1 MLDDLKLSEA
11 RLAALSE
18 PDNAAGGVGTL
29 SEKMLHR
36 ILKYCFEPN
45 PDNQE
50 VEILGSIA
58 DIKNREGIV
67 EIQTRSFDRLVPK
80 LARFLP
86 EYPVT
91 VVYPLLAEK
100 TIRYVDKSDG
110 SITEPKRSPR
120 HVGIY
125 DAAMELRKISRF
137 IGDLN
142 LTVKL
147 VFLRA
152 EEYRLLDGWD
162 KTRRK
167 GATKLER
174 FPVSVISEIDLKS
187 RADYKILLPDAL
199 GEEFLAAEYATIIK
213 RKDRAAYHPLR
224 LLLDLGILS
233 RERLGRA
240 YIYRRADLDTT
251 KSQP

>member
-1 MLDDLKLSEA
+1 MLDGEVLAAA
-11 RLAALSE
+11 RLAAMSE
-18 PDNAAGGVGTL
+18 SEDVAGGVGTL

-36 ILKYCFEPN
+36 ILKYCFEQN
-45 PDNQE
+45 PDNHE

-58 DIKNREGIV
+58 DIKNEEGII

-86 EYPVT
+86 EYPVA

-100 TIRYVDKSDG
+100 SIRYVDKSDG

-120 HVGIY
+120 HIGIY

-137 IGDLN
+137 IGDQN

-147 VFLRA
+147 LFLKV

-162 KTRRK
+162 KTRKK

-174 FPVSVISEIDLKS
+174 FPTEVIGEIDLKNA
-187 RADYKILLPDAL
+187 ADYKILLPDAL
-199 GEEFLAAEYATIIK
+199 GEEFLAAEYTALVN
-213 RKDRAAYHPLR
+213 RKGRAAYHPLR

-233 RERLGRA
+233 REKLGRA
-240 YIYRRADLDTT
+240 YIYKRTAF
-251 KSQP
+251 